1 MMGDSFETYR
11 PKLFAVAYRMLGSAS
26 EAEDAVQ
33 DAWLRY
39 ATSERSDVRSPEAF
53 LTTIV
58 TRLCLDRLKSARASR
73 EQYVGPWLPEPI
85 LTDERPGPET
95 AAALAESVSLAFMVL
110 LETLSPEE
118 RAAFLLREVFEYDSR
133 EIGDMLKMSPENA
146 RQLVHRAKTRLGDR
160 RAHVRATTV
169 DHDRKRSIVE
179 RFASA
184 LRDGDKDA
192 LTEVLADDVVLVSD
206 GGGKVSAARRP
217 LVGRAEVLGLL
228 IGIRRIATS
237 EGIDLNRIRLDVVDV
252 NGDPAVSIRIDGR
265 VDSIYTCS
273 FDGETI
279 SAFRIVRNPDKLQY
293 IGRQLIADCGSR
305 IAD

>member
-1 MMGDSFETYR
+1 VAGADAFEAYR

-85 LTDERPGPET
+85 LTDERPGPES
-95 AAALAESVSLAFMVL
+95 AAELAESVSLAFMVL

-133 EIGDMLKMSPENA
+133 EIGDMLKTSPENA
-146 RQLVHRAKTRLGDR
+146 RQLVHRAKARLGDR
-160 RAHVRATTV
+160 RAHARATAG
-169 DHDRKRSIVE
+169 DRDRKRRIVE
-179 RFASA
+179 RFAAA
-184 LRDGDKDA
+184 LRDGDKDV
-192 LTEVLADDVVLVSD
+192 LTDVLAEDVVLVSD

-217 LVGRAEVLGLL
+217 LAGRTDVLRLFT
-228 IGIRRIATS
+228 GIHRIATS
-237 EGIDLNRIRLDVVDV
+237 ERIALDRIRLDVVDV
-252 NGDPAVSIRIDGR
+252 NGDPALSIRIDGR

-273 FDGETI
+273 FAEDTI
-279 SAFRIVRNPDKLQY
+279 SAFRIVRNPDKLRY
-293 IGRQLIADCGSR
+293 IEKQLTG
-305 IAD
+305 